1 MIRAVFFDFDGV
13 VMDSMHLKLE
23 SYCYA
28 FEGEGFDPAEVNRIQ
43 TREAGISRHRL
54 LGILYEELKGAPL
67 PPALFEA
74 ALARF
79 NRHDDESR
87 ARMEFVPGTEAFL
100 HKVAPRYYTAVVTGT
115 PQDVIERTVAHFG
128 LGPYFDEVRGS
139 PKVKVDH
146 LLELMRGRGL
156 QAEECLYIGDAV
168 KDQEAADACGV
179 PFAGL
184 DRGDAPFAVQRAW
197 AVVRSLAELE
207 PRLGL

>member
-1 MIRAVFFDFDGV
+1 MMRAVFFDFDGV

-28 FEGEGFDPAEVNRIQ
+28 FEGEGFDPDEVNRIQ

-54 LGILYEELKGAPL
+54 LGIIYRELKGEEL
-67 PPALFEA
+67 PAALFER

-87 ARMEFVPGTEAFL
+87 GRMEFVPGTEGFL
-100 HKVAPRYYTAVVTGT
+100 QKAAARYYTAVVTGT
-115 PQDVIERTVAHFG
+115 PQEVIKRTVDHFG

-139 PKVKVDH
+139 PKVKTEH
-146 LLELMRGRGL
+146 LSELMRGCALGPE
-156 QAEECLYIGDAV
+156 QCLYIGDAV
-168 KDQEAADACGV
+168 KDQEAADACGM
-179 PFAGL
+179 PFVGL
-184 DRGDAPFAVQRAW
+184 DRGDAPFAAEWAW
-197 AVVRSLAELE
+197 AVVNSLAELE